1 MRYILAFILLIMS
14 QLVMA
19 QQGLVVEIS
28 IEENVQNSQDVTMSM
43 SKIVMGLNET
53 ASVDVEGDYGVT
65 IVSKQLQGKRVN
77 LLVSLHDQSNGAPKL
92 IGDKVLKLTVGRSAD
107 YKLRAN
113 DHLYKINID
122 TRYGELDDDDAQRD

>member
-1 MRYILAFILLIMS
+1 
-14 QLVMA
+14 MA

-92 IGDKVLKLTVGRSAD
+92 IGDKALKLTVGRSAH

-122 TRYGELDDDDAQRD
+122 TRYGELDDDDAQKD